1 METNKETVTFV
12 VREGLDSTEKAR
24 VVRTFVNG
32 EHRALAEKFVREEGI
47 PGAKY
52 HLCSSNE
59 IHPLL
64 KRLHMK

>member
-1 METNKETVTFV
+1 MENETVTFV

-32 EHRALAEKFVREEGI
+32 EHRENAERFVREEGI

-52 HLCSSNE
+52 HLCSGREVSA
-59 IHPLL
+59 LL
-64 KRLHMK
+64 VRLSGKK